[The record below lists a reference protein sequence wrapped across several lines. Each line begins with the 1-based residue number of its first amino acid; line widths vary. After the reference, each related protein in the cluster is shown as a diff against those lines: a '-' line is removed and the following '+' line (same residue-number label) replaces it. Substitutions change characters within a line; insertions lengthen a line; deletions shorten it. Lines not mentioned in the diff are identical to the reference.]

1 MITFGGGDASY
12 SNGDLSGTPFSP
24 AIAALWDD
32 WVTYNGDADMV
43 LGKYEDVNGNGTFD
57 RLIIEWSS
65 IWRYGGSASDATF
78 QAILT
83 LNSSTLADPFVLNYP
98 DIDTS
103 DGAAEGRS
111 ATVGIKD
118 EGSQGANRLLIS
130 ANADSPYFGTGG
142 ALRFSVAPDGPAL
155 YIDNV
160 SLTEGNGGT
169 QTATFTVSLVNGPA
183 SGNVTVRAATANG
196 SAGRRATIFHVQ
208 RPSPSLRAA

>member
-1 MITFGGGDASY
+1 M
-12 SNGDLSGTPFSP
+12 
-24 AIAALWDD
+24 
-32 WVTYNGDADMV
+32 TYNTDADMV
-43 LGKYEDVNGNGTFD
+43 LGKYEDVNGNGTMD

-160 SLTEGNGGT
+160 SLTEGNSGT

-183 SGNVTVRAATANG
+183 SGNVGVHWSTANG
-196 SAGRRATIFHVQ
+196 SAVAPGDYQSASATNLRSGVATTNRLPCQVNGDRSARA
-208 RPSPSLRAA
+208 